1 MAVPKKRLGHSAQGT
16 RRANWKAILPSVTT
30 CDMCGAP
37 KLSHKLCGVCGAYK
51 GRIVIKKFQNA
62 DSSMM
67 GNAPAADHVHD
78 ENCDHDHE

>member
-51 GRIVIKKFQNA
+51 GRIVIKKYQGA
-62 DSSMM
+62 
-67 GNAPAADHVHD
+67 NAPVAHDHDHD
-78 ENCDHDHE
+78 HADHDHE